1 MSRRTRLTLFA
12 LAGPGL
18 AAVLVVGLRGLPAFG
33 HYHGVYGLVVNGVE
47 LSMRHATDYVTAL
60 NFDLRAFDTLG
71 EEYIL
76 FASVLGVT
84 LLLRA
89 TREEDEVDA
98 SAAHGIY
105 GASDAVRLL
114 SLILIPLLVALGVYL
129 VIHGALTPGGG
140 FQGGIVLATAPAAIM
155 LAGRYLELKV
165 LAPAWAL
172 EAVEGIGALGYAL
185 FGLGGLVF
193 ASVFFENF
201 LPAGNPGQLL
211 SAGFMP
217 LNSIAVGLEV
227 TGSFLIVWTVFLDQ
241 ALLIRRRQ
249 TLAQEDG
256 G

>member
-1 MSRRTRLTLFA
+1 VSRRTRLSLFA

-18 AAVLVVGLRGLPAFG
+18 AAVLVIGFRGLPAFG

-84 LLLRA
+84 LLLRVM
-89 TREEDEVDA
+89 REEDEEYAVAEHDV
-98 SAAHGIY
+98 Y
-105 GASDAVRLL
+105 GSSDAVRLL
-114 SLILIPLLVALGVYL
+114 ALLLIPLLVALGVYVVL
-129 VIHGALTPGGG
+129 HGALTPGGG
-140 FQGGIVLATAPAAIM
+140 FQGGLVLAAAPAALI
-155 LAGRYLELKV
+155 LASRYIELKV
-165 LAPAWAL
+165 LAPSWAL
-172 EAVEGIGALGYAL
+172 EAAEGIGAAGYAL
-185 FGLGGLVF
+185 LGLGGLIF
-193 ASVFFENF
+193 ASVYFKNF

-227 TGSFLIVWTVFLDQ
+227 MGAFLIVWTAFLDQ
-241 ALLIRRRQ
+241 ALLIRRRSRE
-249 TLAQEDG
+249 AR
-256 G
+256 

>member
-1 MSRRTRLTLFA
+1 LSRRARLSLFA

-18 AAVLVVGLRGLPAFG
+18 AAVLVIGLRGLPDFG
-33 HYHGVYGLVVNGVE
+33 DYHGVYGLVVNGVE

-84 LLLRA
+84 LLLRVIR
-89 TREEDEVDA
+89 TEDEEYRA
-98 SAAHGIY
+98 TEHGIERS
-105 GASDAVRLL
+105 SDAVRLGAL
-114 SLILIPLLVALGVYL
+114 LLIPLLIALGVYL

-140 FQGGIVLATAPAAIM
+140 FQGGIVLAAAPVAI
-155 LAGRYLELKV
+155 LVAGRYLELKM
-165 LAPAWAL
+165 LSPTWAI
-172 EAVEGIGALGYAL
+172 EAAEGIGAAGYCL
-185 FGLGGLVF
+185 FGLGGLTF
-193 ASVFFENF
+193 ASIYFKNF

-227 TGSFLIVWTVFLDQ
+227 MGAFLIVWTAFLDQ
-241 ALLIRRRQ
+241 ALLVRRRSGR
-249 TLAQEDG
+249 AG
-256 G
+256 

>member
-1 MSRRTRLTLFA
+1 VSRRMRLSLFA

-18 AAVLVVGLRGLPAFG
+18 AAVLVIGFRGLPAFG

-84 LLLRA
+84 LLLRVM
-89 TREEDEVDA
+89 REEDEKDT
-98 SAAHGIY
+98 AAEHADFGS
-105 GASDAVRLL
+105 SDAVRLL
-114 SLILIPLLVALGVYL
+114 ALVLIPLLVALGVYIVL
-129 VIHGALTPGGG
+129 HGALTPGGG
-140 FQGGIVLATAPAAIM
+140 FQGGLVLAAAPAALI
-155 LAGRYLELKV
+155 LAGRYSELKV
-165 LAPAWAL
+165 LAPSWAI
-172 EAVEGIGALGYAL
+172 EAAEGIGAAGYCL
-185 FGLGGLVF
+185 LGLGGLIYAGVYF
-193 ASVFFENF
+193 RNF

-227 TGSFLIVWTVFLDQ
+227 MGAFLIVWTAFLDQ
-241 ALLIRRRQ
+241 ALLIRRRSREP
-249 TLAQEDG
+249 A
-256 G
+256 